1 MAPQSIQK
9 MCGLDINIF
18 CSSKSKHRFAVCQR
32 SDLSD
37 RKHRWQE
44 VELPSCTSI
53 REKFSRAGGSASNTL
68 ISRSSKK
75 TVGNKKKRKKEY
87 LSTIPRVMMKIF
99 HLWNERLILSSEE
112 VPASEEVFA
121 STAEL
126 YSVNFSLFTLLW
138 NNGIAVTFCLS
149 CTCWHCYSFLWY
161 LPIFTDPFL
170 VRDRS

>member
-18 CSSKSKHRFAVCQR
+18 FAAKVNIVLQCV
-32 SDLSD
+32 SALSD

-87 LSTIPRVMMKIF
+87 
-99 HLWNERLILSSEE
+99 
-112 VPASEEVFA
+112 
-121 STAEL
+121 
-126 YSVNFSLFTLLW
+126 
-138 NNGIAVTFCLS
+138 
-149 CTCWHCYSFLWY
+149 
-161 LPIFTDPFL
+161 
-170 VRDRS
+170 